1 MFMFVIGFWA
11 ATIYKRWGALAVTL
25 AMVGIGALLV
35 GGLWI
40 TGRLNAWAQVFG
52 WLQGQGTVGMT
63 LWGILITA
71 VLAATAFLTL
81 RRATP

>member
-1 MFMFVIGFWA
+1 
-11 ATIYKRWGALAVTL
+11 
-25 AMVGIGALLV
+25 
-35 GGLWI
+35 
-40 TGRLNAWAQVFG
+40 VFG